1 MLIKSKKNYKFIGKR
16 NQKGNEDPEKISLK
30 RKHAQSTTK
39 KVNKIQQMVSENDSS
54 DEDVNSRPKKKI
66 YSRNEGK
73 EKNAF
78 DIEEWRA
85 YLEIEIEERKMS
97 LRERDIALKRAAAE
111 LEAIELANKKTK
123 LSLKK

>member
-78 DIEEWRA
+78 DIEE
-85 YLEIEIEERKMS
+85 
-97 LRERDIALKRAAAE
+97 
-111 LEAIELANKKTK
+111 
-123 LSLKK
+123 